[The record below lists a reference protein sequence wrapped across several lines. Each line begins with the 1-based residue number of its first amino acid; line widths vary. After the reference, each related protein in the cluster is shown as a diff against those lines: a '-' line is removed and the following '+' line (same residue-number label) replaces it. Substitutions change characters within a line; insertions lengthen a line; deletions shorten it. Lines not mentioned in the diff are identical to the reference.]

1 MESNNLDYLIDPIFR
16 NVNRLFVLASKNGD
30 NDPTRNYF
38 NKYYMPLV
46 EMKDFKA
53 LIDNKL
59 FLIRKWKTSKKG
71 IKKLSKCQEIMII

>member
-16 NVNRLFVLASKNGD
+16 NVNRLFVLTFENGN

-53 LIDNKL
+53 LIDKKP
-59 FLIRKWKTSKKG
+59 FLIR
-71 IKKLSKCQEIMII
+71 Q

>member
-1 MESNNLDYLIDPIFR
+1 MENNNLDYLIDPIFR
-16 NVNRLFVLASKNGD
+16 NVNRLFVLTFKNGN

-53 LIDNKL
+53 LIDKKP
-59 FLIRKWKTSKKG
+59 FLIRQWKTNKKA
-71 IKKLSKCQEIMII
+71 IKNLWKCQEIMII

>member
-30 NDPTRNYF
+30 NDPRRNYF

-53 LIDNKL
+53 LIDNKP
-59 FLIRKWKTSKKG
+59 FLIRK
-71 IKKLSKCQEIMII
+71 

>member
-1 MESNNLDYLIDPIFR
+1 MENNNLDYLIDPIFR
-16 NVNRLFVLASKNGD
+16 NVNRLFVLTFENGN

-53 LIDNKL
+53 LIDKKP
-59 FLIRKWKTSKKG
+59 FLIRQWKTNKKA
-71 IKKLSKCQEIMII
+71 IKNVWKCQEIMII

>member
-1 MESNNLDYLIDPIFR
+1 MENNNLDYLIDPIFR
-16 NVNRLFVLASKNGD
+16 NVNRLFVLTFENGN

-53 LIDNKL
+53 LIDKKP
-59 FLIRKWKTSKKG
+59 FLIRQWKTNKKA
-71 IKKLSKCQEIMII
+71 IKNLWKCQEIMII